1 MLHDQEREPRQR
13 LVPCGRQID
22 VFATALDKA
31 FENNDCMIVILSCQ
45 TKNSF
50 YESSQRLI
58 QLRGHTEKFQK
69 EKLIT
74 RSALL
79 AIKSDTNN
87 ASTEITRYIQGLT
100 KATCPQEAASI
111 VCVACN
117 GLWMLRKA
125 GGAVGWHRLKSD
137 DPAQRLACFV
147 AVVSS
152 TIAEAHLERTGVD
165 RDETLARGIGLYF
178 PTQDEWEIEPALG

>member
-1 MLHDQEREPRQR
+1 VKSKLSSTEIAGYAIAAKEYS
-13 LVPCGRQID
+13 QIG
-22 VFATALDKA
+22 F
-31 FENNDCMIVILSCQ
+31 VI
-45 TKNSF
+45 
-50 YESSQRLI
+50 E
-58 QLRGHTEKFQK
+58 GHTEKFQK

-125 GGAVGWHRLKSD
+125 DGAVGWHRLKSD

-165 RDETLARGIGLYF
+165 RDETLARELAFIFQPRMNGRLS
-178 PTQDEWEIEPALG
+178 LH